1 MPSTRYNHHHRSASY
16 DYRLTLIFRGAEKGK
31 VEMQKSKGAEAE
43 LDGAAELNP
52 RIIRE
57 NRTRE
62 N

>member
-16 DYRLTLIFRGAEKGK
+16 DYRLTLISREKKGK